1 MKRCTS
7 QYRKGLAMKKKGMLA
22 KFAALFT
29 TIIIL
34 AVVMNYFCATLLS
47 KNYVLEEKQNY
58 IKSILDLAAH
68 TMEEAGE
75 DTLLWAEYC
84 EENAKELDIRYDED
98 NSGDSGY
105 QTENSLAQNFSKMSA
120 VQQKQQMERITEKW
134 IQYYDYVLDNY
145 GLKYMYFVRVSSEN
159 DIVYIA
165 DGKPRDGERDG
176 IMYRYSGDVDH
187 YDEPLS
193 KSNPVIWKL
202 WNSGDK
208 ADIECELSNTEYGR
222 TYRLWCPVVINGEV
236 AGLLGANIDVSQV
249 DAEIRESTLPTA
261 LWSCLFF
268 AALLTVILVFLRKTI
283 VLKIVNLDQDVMQYS
298 RTKNP
303 EVAAKIAQTRYAQDE
318 IGSLAVNFSDM
329 ILSLENYMTELNA
342 VTAEKQRI
350 GAELDVAKNIQASML
365 PCIFPAFPGREE
377 FDIYATMEPAKE
389 VGGDFYDFF
398 LVDEDHLAMVI
409 ADVSGKGV
417 PAALF
422 MVIAKTLLK
431 NCTQTGLSPHEV
443 LEKVNEQL
451 CENNDAE
458 MFVTVWLGI
467 LEISTGKLTCANAG
481 HEYPVLRRGGADFE
495 LIKDRHGFVLAG
507 MEGSRYK
514 EYEIILEKGDQ
525 LYVYT
530 DGVPEATNA
539 DDELYGADRMVEAL
553 NRDAGSTPGETLTRV
568 KQDIDQFVGEAPQF
582 DDITMLA
589 IEIR

>member
-1 MKRCTS
+1 
-7 QYRKGLAMKKKGMLA
+7 MKKKGMLA

>member
-1 MKRCTS
+1 
-7 QYRKGLAMKKKGMLA
+7 MKKKGMLA

-68 TMEEAGE
+68 TMEEAGA

-84 EENAKELDIRYDED
+84 EQKGKELDINYDED
-98 NSGDSGY
+98 SVPD
-105 QTENSLAQNFSKMSA
+105 TEHQAVSSLSHNFQELSDA
-120 VQQKQQMERITEKW
+120 EQKQQMENMTEKW
-134 IQYYDYVLDNY
+134 IQYYNYVLDNY
-145 GLKYMYFVRVSSEN
+145 GLKYMYFVRVSSPN

-165 DGKPRDGERDG
+165 DGKPQDGKRDG
-176 IMYRYSGDVDH
+176 IMYRFSGDVDH

-208 ADIECELSNTEYGR
+208 ADIECELSNTEYGY
-222 TYRLWCPVVINGEV
+222 TYRLWCPVVIDGKV

-268 AALLTVILVFLRKTI
+268 AALLAVILIFLRKTI

-298 RTKNP
+298 RFKNP
-303 EVAAKIAQTRYAQDE
+303 EIAAKIARTRYAQDE

-329 ILSLENYMTELNA
+329 ILSLEKYMTELNA

-350 GAELDVAKNIQASML
+350 SAELDVAKSIQASML
-365 PCIFPAFPGREE
+365 PCIFPAFPERKE

-398 LVDEDHLAMVI
+398 LVDENHLAMVI

-443 LEKVNEQL
+443 LEKVNNQL

-458 MFVTVWLGI
+458 MFVTVWLGL
-467 LEISTGKLTCANAG
+467 LEISSGRLTCANAG
-481 HEYPVLRRGGADFE
+481 HEYPVLRRNGGDFE
-495 LIKDRHGFVLAG
+495 LIKDKHGFVLAG
-507 MEGSRYK
+507 MEGSRYR
-514 EYEIILEKGDQ
+514 EYEIVLEKGDQ

-530 DGVPEATNA
+530 DGVPEATDA
-539 DDELYGADRMVEAL
+539 SEELYGAQRMLAAL
-553 NRDAGSTPGETLTRV
+553 NQNAGSAPEETLKRV
-568 KQDIDQFVGEAPQF
+568 KQDIERFVGEAPQF
-582 DDITMLA
+582 DDITMLS

>member
-1 MKRCTS
+1 M
-7 QYRKGLAMKKKGMLA
+7 
-22 KFAALFT
+22 
-29 TIIIL
+29 
-34 AVVMNYFCATLLS
+34 
-47 KNYVLEEKQNY
+47 
-58 IKSILDLAAH
+58 
-68 TMEEAGE
+68 
-75 DTLLWAEYC
+75 
-84 EENAKELDIRYDED
+84 
-98 NSGDSGY
+98 
-105 QTENSLAQNFSKMSA
+105 
-120 VQQKQQMERITEKW
+120 
-134 IQYYDYVLDNY
+134 
-145 GLKYMYFVRVSSEN
+145 
-159 DIVYIA
+159 
-165 DGKPRDGERDG
+165 
-176 IMYRYSGDVDH
+176 DH

>member
-1 MKRCTS
+1 
-7 QYRKGLAMKKKGMLA
+7 MKKKGMLA

-98 NSGDSGY
+98 NSGDSGH

>member
-98 NSGDSGY
+98 NSGDSGH

>member
-1 MKRCTS
+1 
-7 QYRKGLAMKKKGMLA
+7 MKKKGMLA

-98 NSGDSGY
+98 NSGDSGH

-539 DDELYGADRMVEAL
+539 VDELYGADRMVGAL

>member
-1 MKRCTS
+1 MYQS
-7 QYRKGLAMKKKGMLA
+7 IQKGARYEKKGMLA

-553 NRDAGSTPGETLTRV
+553 NQDAGSTPGETLTRV

>member
-1 MKRCTS
+1 
-7 QYRKGLAMKKKGMLA
+7 MKKKGMLA

-98 NSGDSGY
+98 NSGDSGH

-539 DDELYGADRMVEAL
+539 VDELYGSDRMVEAL
-553 NRDAGSTPGETLTRV
+553 NRNAGSTPGETLTRV

>member
-1 MKRCTS
+1 
-7 QYRKGLAMKKKGMLA
+7 MKKKGMLA

-98 NSGDSGY
+98 NSGDSGH

-120 VQQKQQMERITEKW
+120 VKQKQQMERITEKW

-365 PCIFPAFPGREE
+365 PYIFPAFPGREE